1 MTEHSLQELID
12 LCLINDLSAL
22 TVGDVRIENGHN
34 KPLQPDYPAPPKL
47 TPEEEEKEADEL
59 LFYSSSPGGSR

>member
-12 LCLINDLSAL
+12 LCLVNGLSAL
-22 TVGDVRIENGHN
+22 QVGEVRIENAYG
-34 KPLQPDYPAPPKL
+34 KPIQPDYPAPPKL
-47 TPEEEEKEADEL
+47 TPAEEEAEADEL